1 MNRCKFG
8 GVLLILLLGLSLLST
23 HAVRSCHEPLSADLR
38 QASDAALAGDWN
50 RAEALVS
57 NVQTNWESW
66 WSWGA
71 ALSDHAPMEAIDGQ
85 LAQLRVYLRAREST
99 AAAALCADLARQMEA
114 MADAHILNLRN
125 LL

>member
-38 QASDAALAGDWN
+38 QASAAGGLHLLFGDDAPHPHRLLIPA
-50 RAEALVS
+50 
-57 NVQTNWESW
+57 
-66 WSWGA
+66 
-71 ALSDHAPMEAIDGQ
+71 HAVVRRLLRQRFQEPGVDGQ

-114 MADAHILNLRN
+114 MADAHILNLMN